1 MILQLRS
8 RYGYSIFN
16 SLLNEEPNLGDNMT
30 GENNL
35 TYSLTLLIYMHEN
48 EYD

>member
-30 GENNL
+30 GEKQSCPL
-35 TYSLTLLIYMHEN
+35 TYSINLYTSK
-48 EYD
+48 